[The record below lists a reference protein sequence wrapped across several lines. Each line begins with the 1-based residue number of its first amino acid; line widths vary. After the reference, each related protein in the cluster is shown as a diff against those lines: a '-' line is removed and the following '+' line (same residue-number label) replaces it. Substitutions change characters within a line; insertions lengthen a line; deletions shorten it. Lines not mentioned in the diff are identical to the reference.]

1 MSRLLRRMGQSQAAE
16 EQESLIRSVSLQCF
30 ELKVPDLTQCLD
42 HRDGL
47 RWHKFSMSP
56 SEFVNLVT
64 DPELQGTDFIME
76 HPEMRE
82 MLDGVVDFGNGMAIH
97 FG

>member
-1 MSRLLRRMGQSQAAE
+1 MG
-16 EQESLIRSVSLQCF
+16 
-30 ELKVPDLTQCLD
+30 
-42 HRDGL
+42 HRDWL
-47 RWHKFSMSP
+47 HFHKFGMSP